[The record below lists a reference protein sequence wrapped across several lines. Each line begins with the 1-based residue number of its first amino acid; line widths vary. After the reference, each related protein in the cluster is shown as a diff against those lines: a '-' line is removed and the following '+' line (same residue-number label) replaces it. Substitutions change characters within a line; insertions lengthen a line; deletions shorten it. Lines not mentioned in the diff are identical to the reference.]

1 MHPER
6 SNTRIAI
13 AQISMHWSTAEN
25 TSAIMTAMHAAHGG
39 GAWICAFS
47 ELAVTGF
54 HRNIATEALP
64 HVVQPAID
72 QLQELCAKLSLAI
85 AVGAPTFTTNGS
97 KFNSHLLINESGRI
111 AATIAKRGL
120 TEPEA
125 TFFER
130 GSSRPVGD
138 LQGLRCTAVICR
150 EIEDFDQ
157 VSTEVPSGS
166 ADVVFL
172 PGALRPDP
180 AKPLTDPPEF
190 VTNAQ
195 RLAAATKA
203 YIVQTNWPNALNRP
217 EESVDGGQ
225 SAVISPSGE
234 LMFRLPRQSAGIGIF
249 SIGDKHFEWLPQ

>member
-1 MHPER
+1 MHPHR
-6 SNTRIAI
+6 SSTRIAI
-13 AQISMHWSTAEN
+13 AQISMHWSTVEN
-25 TSAIMTAMHAAHGG
+25 TAAITKAMHAAHSA
-39 GAWICAFS
+39 GAQICAFS

-54 HRNIATEALP
+54 HRNIAAEALP
-64 HVVQPAID
+64 HVVQPALD
-72 QLQELCAKLSLAI
+72 HLQELCAKLSLAI

-120 TEPEA
+120 TDPEA

-157 VSTEVPSGS
+157 VTTDLPSGS

-190 VTNAQ
+190 VIDAQ
-195 RLAAATKA
+195 RLAAAART

-217 EESVDGGQ
+217 EESVDLGQ
-225 SAVISPSGE
+225 SAVISPTGE

-249 SIGDKHFEWLPQ
+249 AIGDKHFEWISQ

>member
-6 SNTRIAI
+6 PSTRIAI
-13 AQISMHWSTAEN
+13 AQISMHWPTAAN
-25 TSAIMTAMHAAHGG
+25 TAAITRAMQAAHSA
-39 GAWICAFS
+39 GARICAFC

-85 AVGAPTFTTNGS
+85 AVGTPTFTTNGS

-111 AATIAKRGL
+111 AATIDKRGL
-120 TEPEA
+120 TDPEA

-138 LQGLRCTAVICR
+138 LHGLRCTAVICR

-157 VSTEVPSGS
+157 VTTEVPSGS

-180 AKPLTDPPEF
+180 AKPPTDPPEF
-190 VTNAQ
+190 VVNAQ
-195 RLAAATKA
+195 RLAAATRA

-225 SAVISPSGE
+225 SAVISPNGE

-249 SIGDKHFEWLPQ
+249 SIGDRHFEWISQ